1 MTSLHPNS
9 SPVETFVHKLSFEKG
24 ASQPEL
30 MEYAFSIGSDSVELD
45 FHDEWVKFKFTGQN
59 LDASQTDEQSKD
71 RDPSSL
77 FRQNGRFLRYIFFSL
92 TRGVRQINETRSGQK
107 LISKAEINQ
116 FSRKFE
122 AASTLM
128 AQTVFA
134 SAPVRSEPQRTY
146 NPSEVVADSE
156 GSSVPLELAGAKT
169 RSAEKWR
176 KIRASL
182 SEFGRA
188 AGLFED
194 IDVRQLGKKDGDP
207 FQIHVKVGGPMVNL
221 IDVGYGV
228 SQALPIIY
236 QVQNQNRYNAFFL
249 QQPEVHLHPRAQAE
263 LGTLVGKIANSKK
276 RPHFV
281 IETHS
286 DYITNRICIDVRDKK
301 IDPKDVR
308 ILYFSREGRQVKI
321 SSIDIDERGQLVGA
335 PQNFK
340 AFFLEEQRRFLGL

>member
-1 MTSLHPNS
+1 
-9 SPVETFVHKLSFEKG
+9 
-24 ASQPEL
+24 
-30 MEYAFSIGSDSVELD
+30 
-45 FHDEWVKFKFTGQN
+45 
-59 LDASQTDEQSKD
+59 
-71 RDPSSL
+71 
-77 FRQNGRFLRYIFFSL
+77 
-92 TRGVRQINETRSGQK
+92 
-107 LISKAEINQ
+107 
-116 FSRKFE
+116 
-122 AASTLM
+122 
-128 AQTVFA
+128 
-134 SAPVRSEPQRTY
+134 
-146 NPSEVVADSE
+146 
-156 GSSVPLELAGAKT
+156 
-169 RSAEKWR
+169 
-176 KIRASL
+176 
-182 SEFGRA
+182 
-188 AGLFED
+188 
-194 IDVRQLGKKDGDP
+194 
-207 FQIHVKVGGPMVNL
+207 MVNL